1 MAKTNVRMDWNPSF
15 ARDVMNSYEV
25 MDVIDKK
32 AIEVKRRADG
42 IGSATYGIRLASRG
56 KNRCHAFVYTDN
68 IRAIRSNAKH
78 NTLVKALG

>member
-1 MAKTNVRMDWNPSF
+1 MAKTSVRMDWNPSF
-15 ARDVMNSYEV
+15 PSELMNSYEV
-25 MDVIDKK
+25 MDVINDET
-32 AIEVKRRADG
+32 IQVKRRADG